1 MFSKLLFSITIR
13 IVISILIIYGLHQIW
28 EYLKD
33 TYSTK
38 KTKDLVNTQ
47 IQKYKKMMNEIQEN
61 NKQGSPTTYENIE
74 INIESM
80 DKDLT
85 DFMNTQMLQMT

>member
-1 MFSKLLFSITIR
+1 MFSNLLFSILIR
-13 IVISILIIYGLHQIW
+13 IIISILIIYGIHQIW

-61 NKQGSPTTYENIE
+61 NKLGSPSPDENVE

-85 DFMNTQMLQMT
+85 EFMNTQMLQIS